1 MNKIAL
7 FCVIYCVFVACECLC
22 PNCGGGSRK
31 EKRVTDEETRAEA
44 GTQLGAQQNVD
55 QQQAAQQAFDSLGS
69 GRKKRQQGFKLGG
82 RKKRQQGFKL
92 GRGK

>member
-1 MNKIAL
+1 MLEAWQ
-7 FCVIYCVFVACECLC
+7 VAAELLSGSNRMLLQCL
-22 PNCGGGSRK
+22 
-31 EKRVTDEETRAEA
+31 TDEETRAEA
-44 GTQLGAQQNVD
+44 GTQLGTQQNVD
-55 QQQAAQQAFDSLGS
+55 QQQAAQQAFDRLDS